1 MRNKIVSAAEAAALV
16 QDGDTVATS
25 GFVGIGVPDD
35 LLAALQAR
43 HAAEGAPRG
52 LTLLFAAGQGDGRE
66 RGLNRLAA
74 DGLLRRVVGGH
85 WGLIPKLGRLALENR
100 IEGYNLP
107 QGVISQMYRDIAAGK
122 PGTITRVGLRTFVDP
137 RLEGGRINT
146 ITQEDLVRLIEIGGE
161 EFLFYR
167 ALRANVALLRATTA
181 DPDGNLTMEREALTL
196 DNLAMA
202 MAAHNSGG
210 IVVAQVER
218 IATAGSLHPRQV
230 VVPGVLVDCVVVAD
244 PANHAQTYG
253 TQYSPAFSGELRVPL
268 EGLAALPL
276 DERKIIARRAAMELP
291 VNGVVNL
298 GIGMP
303 EGVAAVA
310 NEERVLDLITL
321 TAEPGVI
328 GGLPASG
335 LDFGAA
341 VNTQAVIHQN
351 QQFDFYDGGG
361 LDLACLGM
369 AEASAAGN
377 VNVSRFG
384 SRLAGAGGF
393 INISQN
399 ARRVVFMGT
408 FTAGGLRVEV
418 RDGQL
423 RILQEGRAQKFH
435 ASVQQVTFSGP
446 FAAER
451 GREVLYV
458 TERCVLRLVPEGLE
472 LAEVAPGVDIE
483 RDILAQMGFRPLVR
497 APRPMDARIFR
508 PEAMDLRAGLL
519 DLRLPDRI
527 AYDAGRNLLFL
538 NFRADACA
546 RPRRYRGDPRH
557 GRGALHRHR
566 PPRRRGGELR
576 RLPAG
581 GGGRRRLCRHGGRDI
596 GGALHAGQPLHHQ
609 RLPAPQAG
617 AHPDPLRR
625 AASLR
630 DPGGGAGLPPGAAGP
645 SVSRPARPA
654 TAPGDTPGAIG
665 V

>member
-1 MRNKIVSAAEAAALV
+1 MRNKIVSAAEAATLV
-16 QDGDTVATS
+16 QDGDTLATS

-43 HAAEGAPRG
+43 HAEEGMPRG
-52 LTLLFAAGQGDGRE
+52 LTLLFAAGQGDGKE
-66 RGLNRLAA
+66 RGLNRLSA
-74 DGLLRRVVGGH
+74 DGLLKRVVGGH
-85 WGLIPKLGRLALENR
+85 WGLIPKVGRLALENR

-122 PGTITRVGLRTFVDP
+122 PGTLSKVGLRTFVDP
-137 RLEGGRINT
+137 RLEGGRINAAT
-146 ITQEDLVRLIEIGGE
+146 TEDLVRLIALDGE
-161 EFLFYR
+161 EYLFYR
-167 ALRANVALLRATTA
+167 ALRINVAFLRATTA

-202 MAAHNSGG
+202 MAARNSGG

-218 IATAGSLHPRQV
+218 IAASGSLNPRHV

-244 PANHAQTYG
+244 PQRHWQTYA
-253 TQYSPAFSGELRVPL
+253 THHSPAFSGEIRVPL
-268 EGLAALPL
+268 EGVAPLPL

-310 NEERVLDLITL
+310 NEERILDLITL

-328 GGLPASG
+328 GGMPASG

-341 VNTQAVIHQN
+341 VNTHAVIHQN

-369 AEASAAGN
+369 AEAGAAGD

-384 SRLAGAGGF
+384 ARLAGAGGF

-408 FTAGGLRVEV
+408 FTAGGLRIGVEEG
-418 RDGQL
+418 RL
-423 RILQEGRAQKFH
+423 HILEEGRARKFH
-435 ASVQQVTFSGP
+435 RSVHQVTFSGP

-458 TERCVLRLVPEGLE
+458 TERCVLRLTAEGLE
-472 LAEVAPGVDIE
+472 LAEVAPGADIE
-483 RDILAQMGFRPLVR
+483 RDILAHMGFRPLIR
-497 APRPMDARIFR
+497 APRTMDARIFR
-508 PEAMDLRAGLL
+508 PERMDLRASLL
-519 DLRLPDRI
+519 DLHLTDRI
-527 AYDAGRNLLFL
+527 AYDAERNLLFL
-538 NFRADACA
+538 NFERMHVRSMADIAK
-546 RPRRYRGDPRH
+546 
-557 GRGALHRHR
+557 
-566 PPRRRGGELR
+566 
-576 RLPAG
+576 
-581 GGGRRRLCRHGGRDI
+581 I
-596 GGALHAGQPLHHQ
+596 
-609 RLPAPQAG
+609 
-617 AHPDPLRR
+617 R
-625 AASLR
+625 AAVEER
-630 DPGGGAGLPPGAAGP
+630 CAAIGQRVGVVVNYDGFRLDDDVAAAYAAMVAEL
-645 SVSRPARPA
+645 SEAHYTKVSRYTTSAFLRHKLARTLTRA
-654 TAPGDTPGAIG
+654 VAPHIFETQAEARAFHQPRLD